1 MKKIAKREL
10 HAVEDRASRV
20 HSDYCR
26 SLHEVDK
33 EAGTKCAAPRLRS
46 GKCSYGA
53 QGWDDSKHSKG
64 GGERYLV
71 SEFGAV
77 QPLVFGHF
85 GEINSRF
92 QTLIDE
98 LAEVVANLH
107 HREHGWRSAKA
118 GICRAREGIMR
129 RVSMA
134 VLRETARHITR
145 GLEIVGPQCVQKRVA
160 RRAAEA
166 DMDEFRAGIHNDRG
180 FGNNFRSE
188 QGL

>member
-1 MKKIAKREL
+1 MYLYVTLKKILFSKR
-10 HAVEDRASRV
+10 
-20 HSDYCR
+20 
-26 SLHEVDK
+26 
-33 EAGTKCAAPRLRS
+33 
-46 GKCSYGA
+46 
-53 QGWDDSKHSKG
+53 
-64 GGERYLV
+64 
-71 SEFGAV
+71 
-77 QPLVFGHF
+77 
-85 GEINSRF
+85 

-160 RRAAEA
+160 RRAQSSAAEA